1 MSHQRHQHTSDDD
14 GVHRV
19 VNYASGQPSSST
31 ISFFSHQFRRVLMTI
46 EAWGLNKHQNLT
58 SAFIQFDVD
67 QHQPPPSTPSR
78 KCRQHHTHLNAKWNT
93 VSNRRQRLTHFR
105 TAHFCST
112 HQKIPFVIPILCFSS
127 VQPERRLKKRIKKKI
142 KLLGFL
148 PSLYNPSIG
157 GCQSIKGCSYSLL
170 HDSRI
175 KFQPKINLWKWS
187 SGVRLKFRQ
196 TQSSEERNVSSV
208 KSGRTNLALFRNKNE
223 F

>member
-1 MSHQRHQHTSDDD
+1 M
-14 GVHRV
+14 
-19 VNYASGQPSSST
+19 
-31 ISFFSHQFRRVLMTI
+31 
-46 EAWGLNKHQNLT
+46 
-58 SAFIQFDVD
+58 
-67 QHQPPPSTPSR
+67 
-78 KCRQHHTHLNAKWNT
+78 
-93 VSNRRQRLTHFR
+93 SNRRQRLTHFR

-112 HQKIPFVIPILCFSS
+112 HQQIPFVIPILCFSS